1 MEQKEQKQV
10 VGIFYINDVR
20 KWEKKR
26 KLGCHLMLDHNPIII
41 IIIGVL
47 SVFVCLFVCL
57 FFDVQGVSGSALC
70 KIMSEFCCVLAVL
83 NEGGQPLKRG
93 FSVSQLVPD
102 ALLPIMAPQQS
113 QCARKNLGLEQIIHD
128 SWDCIVRTMQTA
140 HAWYCVLEGR
150 ELVGEDPSTSNCFH

>member
-47 SVFVCLFVCL
+47 
-57 FFDVQGVSGSALC
+57 
-70 KIMSEFCCVLAVL
+70 LAVL

-128 SWDCIVRTMQTA
+128 S
-140 HAWYCVLEGR
+140 
-150 ELVGEDPSTSNCFH
+150 